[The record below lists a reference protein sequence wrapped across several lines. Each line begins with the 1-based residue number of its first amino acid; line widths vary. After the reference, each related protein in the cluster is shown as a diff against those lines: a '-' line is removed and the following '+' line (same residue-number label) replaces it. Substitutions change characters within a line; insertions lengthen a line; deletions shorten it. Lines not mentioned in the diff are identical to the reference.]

1 MKNTIGIICEY
12 NPFHNGHLYHLNK
25 IKEMYPNSTIILVTP
40 GYYTQRGD
48 FSILTKYDKVKL
60 SLEMGIDLVIEL
72 PFVFAVQSADIFAK
86 GAIEILDKLNVQK
99 LIFGSECNDINLLKK
114 LVNYQTTNEYN
125 QKVKEYLEEGI
136 NYPTALSKALKDYSS
151 IEINTPNDL
160 LAISYIK
167 AIKELNSNIEPIS
180 IKRTSDYHSLN
191 IDDSIVSATAIRN
204 LIQNKE
210 DISKYVPKELL
221 NYSFANI
228 NEEKFFELLKYKI
241 ITDNHN
247 LKNIQT
253 VDEGIENRIIK
264 YINECNSLEELIL
277 KVKTKRYTYNKLKR
291 MFIHILCNFTKK
303 EANNFKHIEY
313 IRILGLNNNGKNYL
327 NKIKKDI
334 NIPIISKLSS
344 SKNEMLLL
352 EQRVTNIY
360 SIITNNQELNKKEYQ
375 NFPIIF

>member
-1 MKNTIGIICEY
+1 MKNIIGIICEY
-12 NPFHNGHLYHLNK
+12 NPFHNGHLYHLQK
-25 IKEMYPNSTIILVTP
+25 IKEMYPNSTIILVIP
-40 GYYTQRGD
+40 GYFTQRGD
-48 FSILTKYDKVKL
+48 FSILNKYDKVKM

-72 PFVFAVQSADIFAK
+72 PFVFAVQSADIFAR
-86 GAIEILDKLNVQK
+86 GSIEMLDKLNVQK
-99 LIFGSECNDINLLKK
+99 LIFGSECNDIKLLED
-114 LVNYQTTNEYN
+114 LVNYQNTNEYN
-125 QKVKEYLEEGI
+125 QKVKKYLEEGI
-136 NYPTALSKALKDYSS
+136 NYPTALSKALKDYSNYEVKS
-151 IEINTPNDL
+151 PNDL

-167 AIKELNSNIEPIS
+167 AINELNSNIEPIS

-191 IDDSIVSATAIRN
+191 IDSNIVSATAIRN

-210 DISKYVPKELL
+210 NISKYVPEGLL
-221 NYSFANI
+221 KYSFVDI
-228 NEEKFFELLKYKI
+228 NKEKFFELLKYKI
-241 ITDNHN
+241 ITDKYN

-277 KVKTKRYTYNKLKR
+277 KVKTKRYTYNKIKR
-291 MFIHILCNFTKK
+291 MFIHILCNFTKN
-303 EANNFKHIEY
+303 EANSFKHTEY
-313 IRILGLNNNGKNYL
+313 IRILGLNNNGKKYL

-360 SIITNNQELNKKEYQ
+360 SIITNNPELNKKEYQ
-375 NFPIIF
+375 DFPIIF